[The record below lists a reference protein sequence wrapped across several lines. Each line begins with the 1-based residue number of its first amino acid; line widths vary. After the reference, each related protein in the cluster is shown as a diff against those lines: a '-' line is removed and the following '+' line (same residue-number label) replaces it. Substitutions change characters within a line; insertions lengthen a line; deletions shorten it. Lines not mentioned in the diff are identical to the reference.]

1 MQKNSFIS
9 SSNDKT
15 SVSFIKKIRDI
26 FYKMKKTIDEE
37 IIGDRDIFYKIFS
50 DIKIQISLVFL
61 AGIITRIYFT
71 PFELPITLDGAQ
83 YFWYAV
89 DTSILGEFP
98 KEYNFPNNGWPLF
111 LSIIFNITSPDTFL
125 DFFIAQRLTSIIF
138 SAATI
143 IPIFLLCK
151 RFFDVKIAILGAC
164 IFIFEPR
171 LLINSISGLPES
183 IFIFLFTFSIYL
195 FLSQKFKMIYVSFGL
210 VALLSLIRYEGILLI
225 FPFFILLFFKFNEH
239 KKNIPKYF
247 LALSIFILILLPIM
261 SLRVEATGSDGIFSH
276 IIPQTTFY
284 QSDPVTNANFDTED
298 NFVTK
303 ISKGITNMVKLTGW
317 ITIPY
322 LFFFIP
328 GGIILFFK
336 NFNRNRRIIF
346 IFSIIMLIP
355 AFYAFSRDFSEMKYL
370 FIIVPIFILISLSFI
385 EYILRKTK
393 KENLI
398 ICLLIIGVIFASIV
412 FLEYKKIDYE
422 HEIEAYQIGIK
433 ISEIT
438 NVINDYD
445 PESKY
450 VDEKIVETTILDEF
464 PILFSNVPDQII
476 VIQGANGGEII
487 GCDSCYEAKS
497 LNEFLNNARND
508 DLEYLLVD
516 DNPKRPEFIKEIR
529 EKESEYPFLEKIY
542 DSRNDGFTY
551 HVKIFKIDYE
561 KFDNLTK

>member
-1 MQKNSFIS
+1 MN
-9 SSNDKT
+9 KT
-15 SVSFIKKIRDI
+15 
-26 FYKMKKTIDEE
+26 TDEE
-37 IIGDRDIFYKIFS
+37 IIDNRDIFYKIFS
-50 DIKIQISLVFL
+50 DIKIQILLVFL

-71 PFELPITLDGAQ
+71 PFELPIILDGAQ

-111 LSIIFNITSPDTFL
+111 LSIIFNITNPDVFL
-125 DFFIAQRLTSIIF
+125 DFFIVQRLTSIII
-138 SAATI
+138 SAATV

-151 RFFDVKIAILGAC
+151 RFFDTKIAIFGAC

-183 IFIFLFTFSIYL
+183 IFIFLFTSSIYL

-210 VALLSLIRYEGILLI
+210 VALLSLIRYEGVLLI
-225 FPFFILLFFKFNEH
+225 VPFFVLLFFKFSKH

-247 LALSIFILILLPIM
+247 LALSIFILLLLPILG
-261 SLRVEATGSDGIFSH
+261 LRIEATGSDGIFSH
-276 IIPQTTFY
+276 IISQSTFY
-284 QSDPVTNANFDTED
+284 QSDPVTNANFDTD
-298 NFVTK
+298 DDFITK
-303 ISKGITNMVKLTGW
+303 ISKGITNMIKFSGW
-317 ITIPY
+317 MTIPY

-336 NFNRNRRIIF
+336 NFNKDRRIIF
-346 IFSIIMLIP
+346 VFSIIMLIP
-355 AFYAFSRDFSEMKYL
+355 AFYAFSREFYEMKYL
-370 FIIVPIFILISLSFI
+370 FITLPILILISLSFV
-385 EYILRKTK
+385 EYILRRTK
-393 KENLI
+393 KENVI
-398 ICLLIIGVIFASIV
+398 ICLLIIGIIFASIF

-422 HEIEAYQIGIK
+422 REIEAYQIGLK
-433 ISEIT
+433 VSEIT
-438 NVINDYD
+438 NIINDYD

-450 VDEKIVETTILDEF
+450 VGKKIPQATNLNEF
-464 PILFSNVPDQII
+464 PVLFSEVSNQIT

-516 DNPKRPEFIKEIR
+516 DNPGRPEFIKEIL
-529 EKESEYPFLEKIY
+529 KNESKYTFLEKIY
-542 DSRNDGFTY
+542 DSKDDEFTY

-561 KFDNLTK
+561 KFDNLAK

>member
-1 MQKNSFIS
+1 MN
-9 SSNDKT
+9 KT
-15 SVSFIKKIRDI
+15 
-26 FYKMKKTIDEE
+26 TDEE
-37 IIGDRDIFYKIFS
+37 IIDNRDIFYKIFS
-50 DIKIQISLVFL
+50 DIKIQILLVFL

-71 PFELPITLDGAQ
+71 PFELPIILDGAQ

-111 LSIIFNITSPDTFL
+111 LSIIFNITNPDVFL
-125 DFFIAQRLTSIIF
+125 DFFIVQRLTSIII
-138 SAATI
+138 SAATV

-151 RFFDVKIAILGAC
+151 RFFDTKIAIFGAC

-183 IFIFLFTFSIYL
+183 IFIFLFTSSIYL

-210 VALLSLIRYEGILLI
+210 VALLSLIRYEGVLLI
-225 FPFFILLFFKFNEH
+225 VPFFVLLFFKFSKH

-247 LALSIFILILLPIM
+247 LALSIFILLLLPILG
-261 SLRVEATGSDGIFSH
+261 LRIEATGSDGIFSH
-276 IIPQTTFY
+276 IISQSTFY
-284 QSDPVTNANFDTED
+284 QSDPVTNANFDTD
-298 NFVTK
+298 DDFITK
-303 ISKGITNMVKLTGW
+303 ISKGITNMIKFSGW
-317 ITIPY
+317 MTIPY

-336 NFNRNRRIIF
+336 NFNKDRRIIF
-346 IFSIIMLIP
+346 VFSIIMLIP
-355 AFYAFSRDFSEMKYL
+355 AFYAFSREFYEMKYL
-370 FIIVPIFILISLSFI
+370 FITLPILILISLSFV
-385 EYILRKTK
+385 EYILRRTK
-393 KENLI
+393 KENVI
-398 ICLLIIGVIFASIV
+398 ICLLIIGIIFASIF

-422 HEIEAYQIGIK
+422 REIEAYQIGLK
-433 ISEIT
+433 VSEIT
-438 NVINDYD
+438 NIINDYD

-450 VDEKIVETTILDEF
+450 VGKKIPQATNLNEF
-464 PILFSNVPDQII
+464 PVLFSEVSNQIT

-487 GCDSCYEAKS
+487 GCDICYEAKS

-516 DNPKRPEFIKEIR
+516 DNPGRPEFIKEIL
-529 EKESEYPFLEKIY
+529 KNESKYTFLEKIY
-542 DSRNDGFTY
+542 DSKDDEFTY

-561 KFDNLTK
+561 KFDNLAK